1 MSAPRVWLITG
12 SSSGFGRET
21 VIQALESGDKVVATL
36 RKPAAL
42 ADLAQK
48 YPADRLRLV
57 KLDVTVPAEIDA
69 AFAAAKA
76 AFGRVDVVFNN
87 AGYVAVGENEAV
99 PDDVAR
105 PLFEVNFWGAVH
117 VSQRA
122 MRFFREENRP
132 QGGLLLQNSAMVGLA
147 GVPVIGFYSATK
159 HALEGFSESLAKEL
173 DPAWNIK
180 VSIIEP
186 GAFKTSV
193 FNLDTSMVLV
203 PQHPAYANPALP
215 VYNFR
220 GAFLKGAGQQADT
233 PADFAPADASL
244 AVAKI
249 IEFSKLASPPLH
261 FPLGKDSIGLIREK
275 IKTLTEEI
283 DQYESWSENLGK

>member
-1 MSAPRVWLITG
+1 MSDSRVWFITG
-12 SSSGFGRET
+12 ASSGFGRET
-21 VIQALESGDKVVATL
+21 VVQALESGDKVVATL
-36 RKPAAL
+36 RQPTAL
-42 ADLAQK
+42 DDLTKK
-48 YPADRLRLV
+48 YSADRLKVV
-57 KLDVTVPAEIDA
+57 KLDVTKPAEIDT
-69 AFAAAKA
+69 AFEQAKTT
-76 AFGRVDVVFNN
+76 FGRVDIVFNN

-99 PDDVAR
+99 PDEVSR

-122 MRFFREENRP
+122 VKFFREENKP

-159 HALEGFSESLAKEL
+159 HALEGFSESLAKEV

-180 VSIIEP
+180 VAIVEP

-215 VYNFR
+215 VYHFR
-220 GAFLKGAGQQADT
+220 GAFLKGAGQEVDT
-233 PADFAPADASL
+233 PADLAPADTSL

-249 IEFSKLASPPLH
+249 IEFSRLSSPPLH

-283 DQYESWSENLGK
+283 NQYESWSENLGK